1 MKYERVKRVNKIEV
15 GSVIDYNKSGSY
27 KVVVDKD
34 VIININSDGE
44 VKLYLRSDKKLKM
57 TINVESKASIYNLT
71 GSDLVIDLNIL
82 SDVKVKLVNMN
93 ITKNKVVNV
102 VNVYHESIN
111 CVSDLY
117 CYGISYLTGDLKF
130 IVNSYIRKNMTGVIC
145 NQVSRTI
152 NLDDATSL
160 IEPNLFVDEF
170 SALANHSAYTGP
182 FNKDDLFYLK
192 TKGIS
197 QKEAFNLLLKG
208 FMKIDELPKDYEK
221 SLDLLLLDVIR
232 R

>member
-1 MKYERVKRVNKIEV
+1 MKYERVKHVNKIEV
-15 GSVIDYNKSGSY
+15 GSVIDYNKSGGY
-27 KVVVDKD
+27 KLVVVKD
-34 VIININSDGE
+34 VIININSAGE
-44 VKLYLRSDKKLKM
+44 VKLYLRSDKKINL
-57 TINVESKASIYNLT
+57 TINVKSQAIIYNLT
-71 GSDLVIDLNIL
+71 GTDIVIDLNIL
-82 SDVKVKLVNMN
+82 NDVKVKLVNMN
-93 ITKNKVVNV
+93 ITKNRVVNEI
-102 VNVYHESIN
+102 NVYHESIN

-130 IVNSYIRKNMTGVIC
+130 IVNSYIKKHMTGVIC

-170 SALANHSAYTGP
+170 SALANHSAYMGP

-208 FMKIDELPKDYEK
+208 FMKVDELPEDYEK
-221 SLDLLLLDVIR
+221 CLDLLLLDVIR